1 MYFSSQS
8 KWLQVLVDGK
18 SSQEY
23 LVNAGL
29 PQEFILGPW
38 LSLIYI
44 NDLPDDV
51 IWDIDFYA
59 NDTAVYS
66 MCSMASDLWQQLEL
80 TFEFES
86 MWTGAE
92 DRSGLLIS
100 ILKKSN
106 WFCWCE
112 NKWVCSWGKI
122 IFWDAGLTFPS
133 KFDGGLL
140 LNLLFKLAP
149 GKLELWFFLW
159 SSFHL
164 RLLSISINLP
174 YDHAWNTVVTSGLV
188 PLVATWIC

>member
-8 KWLQVLVDGK
+8 KWLQVLLDGK

-38 LSLIYI
+38 LSLLYI

-51 IWDIDFYA
+51 IWGIDFYA

-66 MCSMASDLWQQLEL
+66 MCNMASDLWQQLEL
-80 TFEFES
+80 AFELES

-92 DRSGLLIS
+92 DKYGLLIS

-106 WFCWCE
+106 WFRWCE
-112 NKWVCSWGKI
+112 NEWVCSWGKI
-122 IFWDAGLTFPS
+122 IFWDAGLDF
-133 KFDGGLL
+133 
-140 LNLLFKLAP
+140 LF
-149 GKLELWFFLW
+149 
-159 SSFHL
+159 
-164 RLLSISINLP
+164 
-174 YDHAWNTVVTSGLV
+174 
-188 PLVATWIC
+188 